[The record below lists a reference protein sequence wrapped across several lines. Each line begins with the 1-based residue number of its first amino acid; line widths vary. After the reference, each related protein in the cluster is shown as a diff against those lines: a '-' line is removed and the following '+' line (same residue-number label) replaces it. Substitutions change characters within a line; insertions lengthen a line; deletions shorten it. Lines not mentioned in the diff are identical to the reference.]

1 MGLDYAWEKAM
12 VAVTGMACN
21 PDSINERIAHAFA
34 YSLIRISPEE
44 HLPDDLRPL
53 FEDIRAAL
61 TSVAP
66 VGDEGSIAA
75 TTRVM
80 STEEATNVARKI
92 VELYDRIC
100 AAMPSR

>member
-1 MGLDYAWEKAM
+1 MGIDYAWEKAM

-34 YSLIRISPEE
+34 YSLIRINPEE
-44 HLPDDLRPL
+44 HLPEDLRPL
-53 FEDIRAAL
+53 LEEIRTAL
-61 TSVAP
+61 TSVEP
-66 VGDEGSIAA
+66 IGDEGSIAA

-80 STEEATNVARKI
+80 STEEATNIARKI
-92 VELYDRIC
+92 VDLYDKIC